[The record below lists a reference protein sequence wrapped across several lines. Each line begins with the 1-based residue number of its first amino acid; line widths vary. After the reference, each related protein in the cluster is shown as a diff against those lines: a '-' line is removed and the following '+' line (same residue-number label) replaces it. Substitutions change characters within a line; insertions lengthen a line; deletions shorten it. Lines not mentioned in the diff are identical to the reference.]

1 MVFSLRLGRLLSC
14 LALMLTFSAGMASGA
29 PRYLRDD
36 PDRMRVV
43 WSYLDSLDHTIR
55 QLDDFRRGKE
65 ERIALLNDILSNQAL
80 SLAERYDYTERLY
93 AEYRTYRNAD
103 QFRVAKELQ
112 EIAKQIGDPEKETV
126 SQLHL
131 VDTYLWSGSFKEAQE
146 LISSIDTVGLPLRVR
161 VEYLIT
167 NLDLQY
173 EAGFYQK
180 SSQYFQDEYEHKV
193 DAIAEEILSLLPPTD
208 ENYILAQERR
218 ACFLGDHSTAYKY
231 ALLRL
236 AKTSGMSER
245 RAEILGNAGFYNL
258 EIGDTLTAVSYMF
271 RSADMSLRLGS
282 YQEPALRK
290 IAESVYPLGEVNRAH
305 SYISLAMDNAT
316 FYGSSYRIF
325 ESSLSLPMID
335 QDVYGKAVQER
346 RTFRSLSYYSILSLL
361 ILFIF
366 AFITF
371 RQFRTLKKYSAIAE
385 QKGKQLEVTNEK
397 LEKMNSDLSEANL
410 LKAAYLE
417 RNLAEDS
424 MNISLIENLVKDIEL
439 KVKARQYD
447 DIVPYIYRNNYM
459 KTRAEMLRRF
469 DATFLSIF
477 PDFIPQVNT
486 LFRTEDHFTLT
497 HKKDLSPELRILA
510 LMRLGIRKSVTIGE
524 ILNMSDSTVR
534 NYKTRLRNRSVVDNS
549 KFDDALFEVVMPKN
563 E

>member
-1 MVFSLRLGRLLSC
+1 MGRILSTVLSV
-14 LALMLTFSAGMASGA
+14 LALSVGISLGAA

-36 PDRMRVV
+36 PDKMRVV
-43 WSYLDSLDHTIR
+43 WSYLDSLDHTIG
-55 QLDDFRRGKE
+55 QLDDFRNGKE
-65 ERIALLNDILSNQAL
+65 DRIALLEEILSDENL
-80 SLAERYDYTERLY
+80 SLPERYDYTERLY
-93 AEYRTYRNAD
+93 NEYRTYRSAD
-103 QFRVAKELQ
+103 QFRVAKDLQ
-112 EIAKQIGDPEKETV
+112 EIALKIGDPEKETI

-146 LISSIDTVGLPLRVR
+146 LLSSIDTVGLSLKVR
-161 VEYLIT
+161 VDYLIT
-167 NLDLQY
+167 DLDLQY
-173 EAGFYQK
+173 EAGFYAK
-180 SSQYFQDEYEHKV
+180 SSQYFQEEYERKV
-193 DAIAEEILSLLPPTD
+193 DEIAEKITSLLPPTD

-236 AKTSGMSER
+236 AKTSGISER

-258 EIGDTLTAVSYMF
+258 EIGDTLTAVSYMT

-290 IAESVYPLGEVNRAH
+290 IAESVYPLGEVQRAH
-305 SYISLAMDNAT
+305 RYISLAMDNAT
-316 FYGSSYRIF
+316 FFGSSYRIF

-335 QDVYGKAVQER
+335 QDVYGRAVQEGH
-346 RTFRSLSYYSILSLL
+346 TFRSLSFYSIISLL
-361 ILFIF
+361 VLFVF

-371 RQFRTLKKYSAIAE
+371 RQYKALKKYSAIAE
-385 QKGKQLEVTNEK
+385 QKGRQLEASLEK
-397 LEKMNSDLSEANL
+397 MEKMNSALSEANL
-410 LKAAYLE
+410 LKSAYLE

-447 DIVPYIYRNNYM
+447 DIIPYIYRNNYM
-459 KTRAEMLRRF
+459 KTRTEMLRRF

-486 LFRTEDHFTLT
+486 LFNPEDHFTLT
-497 HKKDLSPELRILA
+497 PKKDLSPELRILA
-510 LMRLGIRKSVTIGE
+510 LTRLGIRKSVTIGE

-534 NYKTRLRNRSVVDNS
+534 NYKTRLRNRSVKDNS
-549 KFDDALFEVVMPKN
+549 EFDDALFEAVTTKN
-563 E
+563 Q